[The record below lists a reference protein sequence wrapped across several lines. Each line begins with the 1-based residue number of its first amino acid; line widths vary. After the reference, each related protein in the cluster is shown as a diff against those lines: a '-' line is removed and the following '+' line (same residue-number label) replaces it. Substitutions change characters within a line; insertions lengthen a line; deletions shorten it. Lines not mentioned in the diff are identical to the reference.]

1 MNLAKLTSDHL
12 TREELREW
20 LDRKP
25 RRTPWLFDGEIEAPS
40 WRSWF
45 DGDVY
50 LGERS
55 ARVGPDDVG
64 AAQRCGCEVCEN
76 GRDG

>member
-1 MNLAKLTSDHL
+1 MTAKLTP
-12 TREELREW
+12 EEMRAW

-25 RRTPWLFDGEIEAPS
+25 PTPS
-40 WRSWF
+40 WTGISGADDTDFRRVTWRDEWF
-45 DGDVY
+45 DGDEY